1 MCVWHD
7 SLPLTANGK
16 VDRGRLDRAWRPSGR
31 PAAPGDAP
39 GSGPASDLERGV
51 QAQWAAV
58 LHVPPASLEPD
69 SDFFDLG
76 GDSLAAARIFTGLR
90 KQFGVSITLDRLY
103 DVRTVAAMA
112 ACVAGRPTGSA
123 DDGDH

>member
-1 MCVWHD
+1 M
-7 SLPLTANGK
+7 
-16 VDRGRLDRAWRPSGR
+16 
-31 PAAPGDAP
+31 
-39 GSGPASDLERGV
+39 

-58 LHVPPASLEPD
+58 LHVPPASLEPG

-90 KQFGVSITLDRLY
+90 KQYGVSITLDRLY

-112 ACVAGRPTGSA
+112 AYIAGHPTGA
-123 DDGDH
+123 P